1 MVYFIYECCWIITIK
16 IIRGMIIMETKR
28 NNILLEV
35 NLKNHKDFVK
45 VDNIHYGGYQGWL
58 SSGGYV
64 TKFWSNKSCGVIAAA
79 NTLFYMARN
88 NPHNKSKNPPIITKE
103 NYLDLALYLYKFI
116 KPNIYGIPTVST
128 MIKGLKNYA
137 ESMNFE
143 ITPFLLVNPTTLM
156 GTVEYIKHG
165 LKRNFPIMM
174 VTWNTRITNLAYH
187 WVTITGYYVTSQGKH
202 YIVTSNWGKE
212 EEFSLDEW
220 FEEKSLYKGLLY
232 FLTSNVGNID

>member
-1 MVYFIYECCWIITIK
+1 M
-16 IIRGMIIMETKR
+16 
-28 NNILLEV
+28 
-35 NLKNHKDFVK
+35 
-45 VDNIHYGGYQGWL
+45 
-58 SSGGYV
+58 
-64 TKFWSNKSCGVIAAA
+64 
-79 NTLFYMARN
+79 
-88 NPHNKSKNPPIITKE
+88 
-103 NYLDLALYLYKFI
+103 DLALYLYKFI

-174 VTWNTRITNLAYH
+174 VTWNSRIANLAYH
-187 WVTITGYYVTSQGKH
+187 WVTITGYYVTNQGKH

-220 FEEKSLYKGLLY
+220 YEEKSLYKGLLY
-232 FLTSNVGNID
+232 FLTSNVGNIE